1 MEIDEKILLK
11 LIEANNIKY
20 NLYLDGKEYHLEQV
34 NVAKSS
40 IPVRKPT
47 TRGGVYFSDTTAYKI
62 KAATN
67 DLSLIPLISKVMLG
81 PNTDFKPLEIKTSL
95 NIDGKNHS
103 VILTTHLTNTM
114 NSGTK
119 LELHLIVDKTKL
131 EQKLKDKISII
142 QS

>member
-1 MEIDEKILLK
+1 MEIDEKILSK
-11 LIEANNIKY
+11 LIEAYDIKY
-20 NLYLDGKEYHLEQV
+20 NLYLDGREYYLEQV
-34 NVAKSS
+34 NMAKSS

-62 KAATN
+62 KAVTN

-81 PNTDFKPLEIKTSL
+81 PNTDFKPLEIKTNL
-95 NIDGKNHS
+95 NIDGKNRNI
-103 VILTTHLTNTM
+103 ILTTHLTNTM

-131 EQKLKDKISII
+131 E
-142 QS
+142 

>member
-1 MEIDEKILLK
+1 MEIDENILSK
-11 LIEANNIKY
+11 LIQEDDIKY
-20 NLYLDGKEYHLEQV
+20 SLFLDGKEYHLDQISM
-34 NVAKSS
+34 ARSS

-81 PNTDFKPLEIKTSL
+81 PNTDFKPLEIKTTL
-95 NIDGKNHS
+95 DVDGKNRNI
-103 VILTTHLTNTM
+103 ILTTHLTNTM
-114 NSGTK
+114 NSSTK

-131 EQKLKDKISII
+131 E
-142 QS
+142 

>member
-1 MEIDEKILLK
+1 MEIDEKILSK
-11 LIEANNIKY
+11 LTEANDTKY
-20 NLYLDGKEYHLEQV
+20 SLYLDGKEYRLEQV
-34 NVAKSS
+34 NMAKSS

-62 KAATN
+62 KASTN

-81 PNTDFKPLEIKTSL
+81 PNTDFKPLEIKTNL
-95 NIDGKNHS
+95 NIDGKRHD

-114 NSGTK
+114 NSSTK

-131 EQKLKDKISII
+131 E
-142 QS
+142 

>member
-1 MEIDEKILLK
+1 MEIDEKILSK
-11 LIEANNIKY
+11 LIQTNDKKF
-20 NLYLDGKEYHLEQV
+20 NLHLDGKEYHLEQV

-62 KAATN
+62 KATTN

-81 PNTDFKPLEIKTSL
+81 PNTDFKPLEIKTNL
-95 NIDGKNHS
+95 NIDGKSCNI
-103 VILTTHLTNTM
+103 ILTTHLTNTM
-114 NSGTK
+114 NSGTR

-131 EQKLKDKISII
+131 E
-142 QS
+142 

>member
-1 MEIDEKILLK
+1 MEIDENILSK
-11 LIEANNIKY
+11 LIQEDNIKY
-20 NLYLDGKEYHLEQV
+20 SLFLDGKEYHLDQISM
-34 NVAKSS
+34 ARSS

-81 PNTDFKPLEIKTSL
+81 PNTDFKPLEIKTTL
-95 NIDGKNHS
+95 DVDGKNRNI
-103 VILTTHLTNTM
+103 ILTTHLTNTM
-114 NSGTK
+114 NSSTK

-131 EQKLKDKISII
+131 E
-142 QS
+142 

>member
-1 MEIDEKILLK
+1 MEIDEKILSK
-11 LIEANNIKY
+11 LIEAYDKKY
-20 NLYLDGKEYHLEQV
+20 NLYLDGREYYLEQV
-34 NVAKSS
+34 NMAKSS

-62 KAATN
+62 KAVTN

-81 PNTDFKPLEIKTSL
+81 PNTDFKPLEIKTNL
-95 NIDGKNHS
+95 NIDGKNRNI
-103 VILTTHLTNTM
+103 ILTTHLTNTM

-131 EQKLKDKISII
+131 E
-142 QS
+142 